1 MVVLKLLDAKN
12 ANSEQ
17 TTVMQAATPKAP
29 YRRERIVPHPANS
42 ASRLCMGPIISA
54 RCALT
59 AAKFWVE
66 LLRCHADQSGDRLKG
81 SVGLQDREID
91 LIGALVIRRTIS
103 KDDAA

>member
-1 MVVLKLLDAKN
+1 MVVLRLLDAKN

-29 YRRERIVPHPANS
+29 YRRERIVPTQRTAQAAS
-42 ASRLCMGPIISA
+42 AWVRSFRHVVRSP
-54 RCALT
+54 
-59 AAKFWVE
+59 AKFWVE

-91 LIGALVIRRTIS
+91 LIGALVIRRNIS